1 MADQAGATMADVLH
15 FIQRVT
21 PLMGELGNASDEQS
35 LGSRRSARPSSLL
48 LRQQIHQELLLALGS
63 RYFPN
68 AYFTSSRQL
77 MRLPNGLGAA

>member
-21 PLMGELGNASDEQS
+21 PLLGELGNASDEQS

-48 LRQQIHQELLLALGS
+48 LRQ
-63 RYFPN
+63 
-68 AYFTSSRQL
+68 
-77 MRLPNGLGAA
+77 